1 MTLPKQ
7 ILTVREVGD
16 LDLPYW
22 SAASDDGEQLI
33 LEQGE
38 TQLWAGRC
46 RVRSLR
52 PKQWSLPETTLLVV
66 TDRRTAFLTTAF
78 DKGGGW
84 AGFGVAGLAFA
95 TTANA
100 VSKHRAATRSA
111 GKVAIGHLRHEWVQ
125 AVELR
130 RVKALIG
137 GVSTYLD
144 ITVATA
150 GGSTVIELWGR
161 VVANEKIAQWLVST
175 VAWQRLGLTVEI
187 EAQDRA
193 TLELLSKADGAAES
207 ARLSRSAKW
216 QLPGNAERLIS
227 AARACAAVS
236 SNAATSDGTSQWIC
250 PECRGLV
257 AAEALARHPRN
268 CAGRRV
274 ETASASRTAAADRAA
289 KRVCPDCGKLVA
301 GDAWTLHP
309 RYCANRKVETA
320 APSRAGA
327 SGRAAMWVCPDCGK
341 PVAPDALVLHHENCA
356 DRKAKAIAP
365 GDGVPSSENVKAICP
380 DCGKP
385 VATETL
391 ALHPRYCAGRK
402 VETTAA
408 NGTPTSNPA
417 AKSICPD
424 CNKLVAGNAWGLHH
438 QHCAGRMG

>member
-1 MTLPKQ
+1 MTLPNQ

-16 LDLPYW
+16 PGLPYW
-22 SAASDDGEQLI
+22 SAASDDGAQLI
-33 LEQGE
+33 LEPGE

-111 GKVAIGHLRHEWVQ
+111 GKVAIGHFRHEWVE
-125 AVELR
+125 AIELR
-130 RVKALIG
+130 THKALIG
-137 GVSTYLD
+137 GVDKYVDL
-144 ITVATA
+144 TVATA

-161 VVANEKIAQWLVST
+161 GVANEQIAHWLVGT
-175 VAWQRLGLTVEI
+175 VAWHRLGLPVELG
-187 EAQDRA
+187 EQDRA
-193 TLELLSKADGAAES
+193 TLELLSS
-207 ARLSRSAKW
+207 AGGPQKSASLSRSTRW
-216 QLPGNAERLIS
+216 RLPGNAERLIS
-227 AARACAAVS
+227 EARARAAVS
-236 SNAATSDGTSQWIC
+236 SNAATSEGTSKWIC
-250 PECRGLV
+250 PECRRLV
-257 AAEALARHPRN
+257 AAEALARHPRD
-268 CAGRRV
+268 CAERRV
-274 ETASASRTAAADRAA
+274 ETASASRTAASGRAA

-309 RYCANRKVETA
+309 RYCADRKVETA
-320 APSRAGA
+320 APTGAGA

-341 PVAPDALVLHHENCA
+341 LVAPDALVLHHENCA
-356 DRKAKAIAP
+356 DRKAKAVAP
-365 GDGVPSSENVKAICP
+365 GVAVASNGNVKAICP

-385 VATETL
+385 VAAEALT
-391 ALHPRYCAGRK
+391 LHPRYCAGRK

-438 QHCAGRMG
+438 QHCAGRKG